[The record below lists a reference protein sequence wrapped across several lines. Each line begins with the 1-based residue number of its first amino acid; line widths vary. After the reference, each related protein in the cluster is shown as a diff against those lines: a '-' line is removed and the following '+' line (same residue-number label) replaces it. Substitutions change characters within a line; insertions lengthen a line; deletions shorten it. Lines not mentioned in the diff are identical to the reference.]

1 MGGMRPGFPFP
12 GVMGQQPSAHCN
24 PNRIRATPHAL
35 AGSKCRG
42 LIPTACRLFCP
53 CQCFASQHTPQH
65 NLHTLRPSPAR
76 PLLLRSRAH
85 RRRYRDASA
94 AIQNQ
99 ASMMRPSMPGSR
111 TATAT
116 HLFRLSFPLLT
127 PSTSGFPSMFPPG
140 SNMASMPQGFQPG
153 LHNLMGNPNMSVTR
167 SYQARPV
174 ADCFLAH
181 FLYSG

>member
-1 MGGMRPGFPFP
+1 MPRHCHNDLSGSGAAAADGRHAPRLSLPWRHGPTAVSP
-12 GVMGQQPSAHCN
+12 LQPQS
-24 PNRIRATPHAL
+24 HARNTSRL

-65 NLHTLRPSPAR
+65 NLHTLRPSSAR

-111 TATAT
+111 EQRPPRTC
-116 HLFRLSFPLLT
+116 FV
-127 PSTSGFPSMFPPG
+127 FPSHSSPLPLQASLQCSPPAPTWLQCLRV
-140 SNMASMPQGFQPG
+140 SNPASTISWAIPICQ
-153 LHNLMGNPNMSVTR
+153 
-167 SYQARPV
+167 
-174 ADCFLAH
+174 
-181 FLYSG
+181 